1 MLKFPSAEWIEEFHK
16 ILNENKAYQEA
27 AKNWEGDFLFIITPD
42 EGLDREYVYY
52 MDLWHGKCR
61 EARLLKSR
69 DEKKAAFAYEGPYSN
84 WKKLLQGKIDPI
96 KGLLTN
102 KFRLKGDMAKVM
114 RATKAAKELVSTT
127 MKVKTQFE

>member
-1 MLKFPSAEWIEEFHK
+1 LFKFPSPEWIKEFHK

-61 EARLLKSR
+61 EASLLKSR
-69 DEKKAAFAYEGPYSN
+69 DEKKAAFVYEGPYSN

-96 KGLLTN
+96 KGLLTS

-127 MKVKTQFE
+127 MKVKTQFI